1 MRQTTAPNFLKLC
14 LAMACLG
21 FAGTSTA
28 QTDYPKRSVRL
39 IVPAAPGGA
48 ADFFA
53 RLIGPKLSGALGQ
66 SVVIEN
72 RSGASGTIA
81 ADLTAK
87 APGDGYTVLIGQ
99 STSMVVAPHMFE
111 KLAYDTQKDLTP
123 VTLVAEIPNV
133 LVVHP
138 SQPVNNVQEL
148 IALAKAKPG
157 SLNYSSSG
165 KGAPTHL
172 AGEMFEI
179 ATGVQMTHVP
189 YRGAGPATNALLAGE
204 VQLMFGPAVAVMP
217 QVRNG
222 RIRALAVTSAQRSVA
237 APELPTLA
245 ESGLKGFEITS
256 WFGLFVPSS
265 TPAAVIDKLQRETA
279 AALKQA
285 DVQARFAKEG
295 AVAGGNAP
303 AEFARFVRAEYQ
315 KFGKL
320 IKEKGIKS
328 N

>member
-1 MRQTTAPNFLKLC
+1 MMFRRNCLRLLSGAALLSAMGLALAQDAYPNKPIKL
-14 LAMACLG
+14 
-21 FAGTSTA
+21 
-28 QTDYPKRSVRL
+28 V
-39 IVPAAPGGA
+39 VPAAPGGA

-53 RLIGPKLSGALGQ
+53 RLIGPKLGEALGQ

-72 RSGASGTIA
+72 KSGASGTIA
-81 ADLTAK
+81 ADMTAK
-87 APGDGYTVLIGQ
+87 SPGDGYTVLIGQ
-99 STSMVVAPHMFE
+99 STSMVVAPHMYA
-111 KLAYDTQKDLTP
+111 KLNYDTQKDLKP

-138 SQPVNNVQEL
+138 NLPANNVQEL
-148 IALAKAKPG
+148 IALAKAKPD

-179 ATGVQMTHVP
+179 ATGAKITHVP

-217 QVRNG
+217 QVRSG
-222 RIRALAVTSAQRSVA
+222 RVRALAVTSATRSAA

-245 ESGLKGFEITS
+245 ESGLKDFEITS
-256 WFGLFVPSS
+256 WFGLFVPAS
-265 TPAAVIDKLQRETA
+265 TPAAIVDKLQRETA
-279 AALKQA
+279 KVLKQP
-285 DVQARFAKEG
+285 DVVERFAKEG
-295 AVAGGNAP
+295 AAAGGNTP
-303 AEFARFVRAEYQ
+303 AAFSDFVRLEYD

-320 IKEKGIKS
+320 IKAKGITAD
-328 N
+328 

>member
-1 MRQTTAPNFLKLC
+1 MTMLRRNCLRLLAGAAFLAATGPTLAQEAYPNR
-14 LAMACLG
+14 AI
-21 FAGTSTA
+21 T
-28 QTDYPKRSVRL
+28 L

-53 RLIGPKLSGALGQ
+53 RLIAPKLGEALGQ
-66 SVVIEN
+66 SVVIVN
-72 RSGASGTIA
+72 KSGASGTIA
-81 ADLTAK
+81 AEMAAN

-99 STSMVVAPHMFE
+99 STSMVVAPHMYA
-111 KLAYDTQKDLTP
+111 KLRYDTRKDLKP

-138 SQPVNNVQEL
+138 SLPASSVQEL
-148 IALAKAKPG
+148 IALAKAKPD

-179 ATGVQMTHVP
+179 ATGARITHIP

-217 QVRNG
+217 QVRAG
-222 RIRALAVTSAQRSVA
+222 RVRALAVTSATRSAA

-245 ESGLKGFEITS
+245 ESGLKDFEITS

-265 TPAAVIDKLQRETA
+265 TPSAIVDRLHRETA
-279 AALKQA
+279 KVIKQPDMA
-285 DVQARFAKEG
+285 ERFAKEG
-295 AVAGGNAP
+295 AAAGGSTP
-303 AEFARFVRAEYQ
+303 AAFADFVRLEYE
-315 KFGKL
+315 KFGQL
-320 IKEKGIKS
+320 IKSKGITD

>member
-1 MRQTTAPNFLKLC
+1 MFNRKNALHFM
-14 LAMACLG
+14 LAATCIAVAGMA
-21 FAGTSTA
+21 SA
-28 QTDYPKRSVRL
+28 QTNYPTKPIKL

-53 RLIGPKLSGALGQ
+53 RLLGPKLGEALGQ

-81 ADLTAK
+81 AEMTAK
-87 APGDGYTVLIGQ
+87 SAGDGYTILIGQ
-99 STSMVVAPHMFE
+99 STSMVVAPHMYD

-123 VTLVAEIPNV
+123 VTLVAEVPNV

-138 SQPVNNVQEL
+138 SQPVRSVQEL
-148 IALAKAKPG
+148 ISLGKSKPG
-157 SLNYSSSG
+157 TLNYSSSG

-179 ATGVQMTHVP
+179 ATGAPLTHIP

-217 QVRNG
+217 HVRAG
-222 RIRALAVTSAQRSVA
+222 RIRGLAVTSAQRSAA

-245 ESGLKGFEITS
+245 ESGLANFEITS

-265 TPAAVIDKLQRETA
+265 TPQAVIEKIHRETA
-279 AALKQA
+279 KVLKQA
-285 DVQARFAKEG
+285 DLQERFAKEG
-295 AVAGGNAP
+295 AVSGGNSP
-303 AEFARFVRAEYQ
+303 NEFAKFVLLEYQ

-328 N
+328 D